1 MAESIVDPFMK
12 SEIIFNENGVPR
24 VKLTKY
30 LTECYLDELKCQLEC
45 RGQKKDGCKA
55 ELIARMEG
63 LLKLNLTIDSKI
75 DNGLCCKQEKQKIVM
90 LCRILVI

>member
-30 LTECYLDELKCQLEC
+30 LTECYLDELKC
-45 RGQKKDGCKA
+45 
-55 ELIARMEG
+55 
-63 LLKLNLTIDSKI
+63 
-75 DNGLCCKQEKQKIVM
+75 
-90 LCRILVI
+90 